1 MDIAELSSRGEW
13 KLARV
18 IETVKGK
25 DGLVRRAKI
34 SVGDKRLSEKG
45 ERLSKLSL
53 LERPVQKLVLLLG
66 AT

>member
-34 SVGDKRLSEKG
+34 SVGDKRLSKKG

-53 LERPVQKLVLLLG
+53 LERPVQKLVLLLE
-66 AT
+66 AA